1 MKKSYLSLFL
11 VAVLIAVSLAC
22 GLPSQSAKPQASP
35 APTVA
40 RKPGPVTVSAQG
52 IVVPER
58 QARLAF
64 KAGGRLPTLAVKVGS
79 EVKAGDVLAKVE
91 ATDLENALAQAK
103 AALVVAEAGL
113 PAAQAHLAAAQAQLD
128 KLDALPDAEALA
140 VAQATLAKAEAS
152 LKDAQA
158 EYDRVAN
165 QPFIGMLPQA
175 QNLHL
180 ATLDYQVAKARYAQ
194 AQKGASADDWRA
206 AKANVAAAEADVT
219 LTKARVEQARLG
231 VVQAERALAD
241 AVLTAPFAGTVTQV
255 LANQGEILAPGQAL
269 IVLAD
274 LTRLLVETN
283 DLEERGIVNIAV
295 GQEATVKVDALA
307 KDLKGRVVLVAP
319 QATLSGGE
327 ANYTVT
333 IELTETDPRLRWGMT
348 ASVSIIVGK

>member
-35 APTVA
+35 APVA
-40 RKPGPVTVSAQG
+40 TRKPGPVTVSAQG

-64 KAGGRLPTLAVKVGS
+64 KVGGRLPTLAVKVGS

-103 AALVVAEAGL
+103 AAQVVAEAGL

-128 KLDALPDAEALA
+128 KLNALPDAEALA
-140 VAQATLAKAEAS
+140 VAQATLAKAEAG

-158 EYDRVAN
+158 EYDRVAD
-165 QPFIGMLPQA
+165 QPFIGMLPQS

-206 AKANVAAAEADVT
+206 AKANVAAAEADVA
-219 LTKARVEQARLG
+219 LAKARIEQARLS
-231 VVQAERALAD
+231 VVQAERALAG

-283 DLEERGIVNIAV
+283 DLEERGVVNIAV

-307 KDLKGRVVLVAP
+307 KDLKGRVVLMAP